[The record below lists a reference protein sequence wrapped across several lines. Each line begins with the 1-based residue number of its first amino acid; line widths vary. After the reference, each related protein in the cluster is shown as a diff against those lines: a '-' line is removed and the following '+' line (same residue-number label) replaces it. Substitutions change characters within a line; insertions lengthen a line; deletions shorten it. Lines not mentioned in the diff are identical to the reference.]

1 MSLVAMGRDLRSR
14 RRAAGLT
21 QAGLAEAVGTRPVM
35 VGRWE
40 RGEAVPSMDEAIRL
54 AEILDLDPAV
64 AAGWSAVALRTAPD
78 PGGPPSAAGAAPGPL
93 SPTRRPGWA
102 PRLSGLAALLRA
114 RAGATRAAGAAGLRP
129 PGESYLDDPVEQ
141 RHYALRWALTLL
153 ALGALAIG
161 LIWALGELQE
171 GWSAFLD
178 LFRGG
183 PPGTTSTRALP
194 WLLVG

>member
-1 MSLVAMGRDLRSR
+1 
-14 RRAAGLT
+14 
-21 QAGLAEAVGTRPVM
+21 
-35 VGRWE
+35 
-40 RGEAVPSMDEAIRL
+40 
-54 AEILDLDPAV
+54 
-64 AAGWSAVALRTAPD
+64 
-78 PGGPPSAAGAAPGPL
+78 
-93 SPTRRPGWA
+93 
-102 PRLSGLAALLRA
+102 
-114 RAGATRAAGAAGLRP
+114 
-129 PGESYLDDPVEQ
+129 LDDPVEQ
-141 RHYALRWALTLL
+141 RRYALRWALTLL